1 MSRLARFACRS
12 WHKDLKV
19 ENMKKIVVLTGAG
32 MSAESGLSTF
42 RDADGLW
49 ENYPVSRVATHEAW
63 EQDPDYVNDFYNML
77 RVKLVKAKPNRG
89 HELVA
94 DTASNKDNVDLTSV
108 AGTYEGTLPAADCP
122 GIKTVL
128 TINTDS
134 TYLLKQDYIDKKDGH
149 DEASGI
155 FKVLDGKVLML
166 VRPSTG
172 EQTFYKV
179 KNANSIIMTD
189 SMGVEPEGE
198 TAKLYVLKKK

>member
-1 MSRLARFACRS
+1 MKTKLIVLAISSLAILASCTGKETTPNAADNDS
-12 WHKDLKV
+12 A
-19 ENMKKIVVLTGAG
+19 NVVDT
-32 MSAESGLSTF
+32 
-42 RDADGLW
+42 
-49 ENYPVSRVATHEAW
+49 
-63 EQDPDYVNDFYNML
+63 
-77 RVKLVKAKPNRG
+77 
-89 HELVA
+89 
-94 DTASNKDNVDLTSV
+94 TASDKDNVDLASV

-128 TINTDS
+128 TINADS

-166 VRPSTG
+166 VRSSTG

>member
-1 MSRLARFACRS
+1 MKTKLIVLAISSLAIMTSCTG
-12 WHKDLKV
+12 
-19 ENMKKIVVLTGAG
+19 KKTAPNAADNDSANVVDT
-32 MSAESGLSTF
+32 
-42 RDADGLW
+42 
-49 ENYPVSRVATHEAW
+49 
-63 EQDPDYVNDFYNML
+63 
-77 RVKLVKAKPNRG
+77 
-89 HELVA
+89 
-94 DTASNKDNVDLTSV
+94 TASNKDNVDLASV

-122 GIKTVL
+122 GIKTVI
-128 TINTDS
+128 TINADS

>member
-1 MSRLARFACRS
+1 MKTKLIVLAISSLAILASCTG
-12 WHKDLKV
+12 
-19 ENMKKIVVLTGAG
+19 KKTTPNAADNDSANVVDT
-32 MSAESGLSTF
+32 
-42 RDADGLW
+42 
-49 ENYPVSRVATHEAW
+49 
-63 EQDPDYVNDFYNML
+63 
-77 RVKLVKAKPNRG
+77 
-89 HELVA
+89 
-94 DTASNKDNVDLTSV
+94 TASNKDNVDLTSV

-155 FKVLDGKVLML
+155 FKVLDGKVIML

>member
-1 MSRLARFACRS
+1 MKTKLIVLAISSLAIMTSCTG
-12 WHKDLKV
+12 
-19 ENMKKIVVLTGAG
+19 KKTTPNAADNDSANVVDT
-32 MSAESGLSTF
+32 
-42 RDADGLW
+42 
-49 ENYPVSRVATHEAW
+49 
-63 EQDPDYVNDFYNML
+63 
-77 RVKLVKAKPNRG
+77 
-89 HELVA
+89 
-94 DTASNKDNVDLTSV
+94 TASNKDNVDLTSV

-122 GIKTVL
+122 GIKTVI
-128 TINTDS
+128 TINADS

-149 DEASGI
+149 DDASGI

>member
-1 MSRLARFACRS
+1 MKTKLIVLAISSLAILASCTGKETTPNAADNDS
-12 WHKDLKV
+12 A
-19 ENMKKIVVLTGAG
+19 NVVDT
-32 MSAESGLSTF
+32 
-42 RDADGLW
+42 
-49 ENYPVSRVATHEAW
+49 
-63 EQDPDYVNDFYNML
+63 
-77 RVKLVKAKPNRG
+77 
-89 HELVA
+89 
-94 DTASNKDNVDLTSV
+94 TASNKDNVDLTSV

-122 GIKTVL
+122 DIKTVL
-128 TINTDS
+128 TINADS

-166 VRPSTG
+166 VRSSTG

>member
-1 MSRLARFACRS
+1 MKTKLIVLAISSLAIMTSCTG
-12 WHKDLKV
+12 
-19 ENMKKIVVLTGAG
+19 KKTAPNAADNDSANVVDT
-32 MSAESGLSTF
+32 
-42 RDADGLW
+42 
-49 ENYPVSRVATHEAW
+49 
-63 EQDPDYVNDFYNML
+63 
-77 RVKLVKAKPNRG
+77 
-89 HELVA
+89 
-94 DTASNKDNVDLTSV
+94 TASNKDNVDLTSV

-122 GIKTVL
+122 GIKTVI
-128 TINTDS
+128 TINADS

-179 KNANSIIMTD
+179 KDANSIIMTD